1 MDMSPTPF
9 LESYQKAVTIYIIDR
24 LWSSWCAGFYSIPF
38 NYSWLHWYFVSQH
51 FILCV
56 SESPGWCSNLHSA
69 PCVCGVPCRLEPE
82 DVSFSPPCSPSPG
95 LYSPELQRRPRVL
108 PSTVEDNTLLYHRV
122 YRYCYTCYTHRHTNG
137 NPKAKEYWYLRSF
150 TSNTNIL
157 YSVCLSHSDPHFSV
171 FLQDPRSSV
180 ELRCGFQ
187 QCLQFW
193 QHPSLSWLSLF
204 PRIGAERS
212 FTGKNVPWA
221 QDMALQ
227 QSLMSEW

>member
-1 MDMSPTPF
+1 MCQSP
-9 LESYQKAVTIYIIDR
+9 QAGAVTSIAPPACVEYPADWSLKTR
-24 LWSSWCAGFYSIPF
+24 LLFTSLLPFSWAVQPRATEEAQGLTQHCRGQYTTIPQSIQ
-38 NYSWLHWYFVSQH
+38 V
-51 FILCV
+51 
-56 SESPGWCSNLHSA
+56 
-69 PCVCGVPCRLEPE
+69 
-82 DVSFSPPCSPSPG
+82 
-95 LYSPELQRRPRVL
+95 
-108 PSTVEDNTLLYHRV
+108 LLYMLH
-122 YRYCYTCYTHRHTNG
+122 THTNG